1 MAAML
6 DGDLFGD
13 NDAGV
18 RHPLGAQAWVLR
30 GVALPCMAQVRQ
42 GLDAVLAQAPFR
54 AMHTPSGLPMSVALT
69 SCGSLGWHSD
79 ERGYRYVHRD
89 PVTDLPWPAIPPA
102 WLALALQAAEE
113 AGFAGFAPD
122 ACLVNR
128 YVPGARMS
136 LHQDKN
142 EADLSAPVVSVS
154 LGMSAVFLWGGHAR
168 SDQAARV
175 ALHHGDVVVW
185 GGVDRLR
192 FHGVMPLPDAPHPSL
207 GRQRINLTFRHAGRP
222 GAI

>member
-1 MAAML
+1 ML

-18 RHPLGAQAWVLR
+18 RHPLGAQACVLR
-30 GVALPCMAQVRQ
+30 GLALPCAEALQQ
-42 GLDAVLAQAPFR
+42 GLSQVLAEAPFR
-54 AMHTPSGLPMSVALT
+54 EMRTPSGLPMSVALT

-79 ERGYRYVHRD
+79 EHGYRYVRRD
-89 PVTDLPWPAIPPA
+89 PVTDRPWPAIPMG
-102 WLALALQAAEE
+102 WLALAQSAAAE
-113 AGFAGFAPD
+113 AGFAGFTPD

-128 YVPGARMS
+128 YVPGVRMS
-136 LHQDKN
+136 LHQDRN

-154 LGMSAVFLWGGHAR
+154 LGMSSVFLWGGHAR
-168 SDQAARV
+168 GDRALRV

-192 FHGVMPLPDAPHPSL
+192 FHGVMPLPDAPHPTW
-207 GRQRINLTFRHAGRP
+207 GRQRINLTFRKAG
-222 GAI
+222 ASVAL